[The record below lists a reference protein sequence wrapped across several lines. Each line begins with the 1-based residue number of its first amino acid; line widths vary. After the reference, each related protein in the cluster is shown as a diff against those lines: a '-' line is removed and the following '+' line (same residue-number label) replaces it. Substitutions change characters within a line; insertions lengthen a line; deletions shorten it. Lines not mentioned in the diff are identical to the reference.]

1 MGLKKKKKE
10 DRKKERKTDRG
21 RFAVAKF
28 GSDCTLGVWSRPK
41 KTNKRRQWD
50 REEFTSQAV
59 MDVAGCRHSAERANY
74 VDFGETSEQTAPR
87 LHPSPSPL
95 PHPTAQLH
103 TTATPTPDCGGIN
116 LSPSGPSRARKLQ
129 PDASENT
136 RMLCL
141 RFVIKMFDAD
151 PHWSGQ

>member
-1 MGLKKKKKE
+1 MGLKKKKA

-74 VDFGETSEQTAPR
+74 IDFGETSEQTAPR
-87 LHPSPSPL
+87 LSLVASTPPNPQPL
-95 PHPTAQLH
+95 NC
-103 TTATPTPDCGGIN
+103 TPRRQTPDCGGIN

-136 RMLCL
+136 GMLCL

-151 PHWSGQ
+151 PHWSGL